1 MATEGYYLTERDVG
15 RLRGVL
21 DWLDANGG
29 SLGWTHQ
36 RRTLPTPMASYGG
49 IRGGSATV
57 GTSTGWRNV
66 TVTGPST
73 AAKYVCS
80 NSTADVIPNSTA
92 GKLTLTYRGVYCVR
106 GELSA
111 DLTTIPSSITGRT
124 FFKRMSVR
132 LANQGS
138 SQLGEE
144 FDSHVATS
152 SNINY
157 SGYAGAT
164 AYVESTG
171 GTEVYTQIRGPV
183 RATHLSLLAERV

>member
-1 MATEGYYLTERDVG
+1 MATEGYYLTERDVR

-29 SLGWTHQ
+29 SLGWTH
-36 RRTLPTPMASYGG
+36 RRWTRSPMASYGG
-49 IRGGSATV
+49 FHGVAATV
-57 GTSTGWRNV
+57 GTSTGWRSV
-66 TVTGPST
+66 TVAST
-73 AAKYVCS
+73 AANYVCS

-92 GKLTLTYRGVYCVR
+92 GKITLTHKGVYRVR

-111 DLTTIPSSITGRT
+111 DLTTIPSSIHGWT
-124 FFKRMSVR
+124 FFKPMSVR

-138 SQLGEE
+138 SQLGEK

-152 SNINY
+152 SNIKY
-157 SGYAGAT
+157 AGYAGAT

-171 GTEVYTQIRGPV
+171 GTQVYTQVRGPV
-183 RATHLSLLAERV
+183 TATHLSLLAERV

>member
-1 MATEGYYLTERDVG
+1 MAEEGYYLTERDVR

-29 SLGWTHQ
+29 SLGWTHR
-36 RRTLPTPMASYGG
+36 RRTLSPMASYGG

-73 AAKYVCS
+73 AANYVCS

-92 GKLTLTYRGVYCVR
+92 GKLTLTYRGVYRVR

-111 DLTTIPSSITGRT
+111 DLTTIPSSLSGRT
-124 FFKRMSVR
+124 FFLPMLVR

-138 SQLGEE
+138 SQIGEE
-144 FDSHVATS
+144 FESHVATS
-152 SNINY
+152 SNIKY
-157 SGYAGAT
+157 QGYAGAT

-171 GTEVYTQIRGPV
+171 GTQVYAQVRGPV
-183 RATHLSLLAERV
+183 TATHLSLLAERV